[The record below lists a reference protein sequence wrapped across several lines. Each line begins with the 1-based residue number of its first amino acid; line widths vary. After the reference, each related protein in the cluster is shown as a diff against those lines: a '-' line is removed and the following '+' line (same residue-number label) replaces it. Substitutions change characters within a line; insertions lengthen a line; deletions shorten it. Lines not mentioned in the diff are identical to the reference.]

1 MSILNIVDLNN
12 NQTISGVK
20 TFAQGVDL
28 SNIDTLILSGVDIS
42 LTNRPTVNGTGVL
55 LSGEASA
62 GTVTLPTTI
71 VYTTGTQTITGSKIF
86 NSFRIEPSGRVF
98 TIGTGL
104 NINSESGIVRINTNV
119 SSSFGGG
126 FTYALTTG
134 MDPNRP
140 LDIEGR
146 GRLVHGLSL
155 DAGSNNFTSASDHFH
170 LFFSAGPANPGSF
183 NGAYSTTTSANYK
196 SYQFSPTTRPN
207 GNDNQRDLIHLTTL
221 EAKGANDEAFPT
233 SSLTELYLTTTGTV
247 VTTPPGTGLVELAYA
262 VNNQP
267 TSQYLHATGDTVY
280 LRIFPG
286 VAGLVANTYNGI
298 VTRRVTGFDPAYGS
312 TNVYKVGV
320 ALGALDF
327 NNNFNPSQKGTST
340 QIDAW
345 ALSRNT
351 TSSAFTG
358 IKRIERNTSQFFD
371 QFNVFYTT
379 PITGYTGE
387 SVVVDVF
394 NRSSGTFIAS
404 GINLTQGRYD
414 GYVSKVLSNT
424 GLEITLSI
432 MNYGSLGGV
441 GRPGSF
447 QNPALTTGVG
457 IISSE
462 DLVTGMQI
470 FRGAS
475 DSVHRQYW
483 AHNVFAG
490 FRNLDATDLNVPA
503 GVITRVSVGG
513 LNRVESGST
522 SALGF
527 NNKAYGFNS
536 HAYGA
541 HQENYNRDS
550 VRIGA
555 TTGSYINIVSG
566 RVGINL
572 QYPNE
577 SLHISGSNLKV
588 ENGTG
593 IFSNDMII
601 SGSPIFGLQ
610 SIVIGSASSI
620 LGGSGNYV
628 TGNFLTIGGGGLN
641 VITGTQSFIG
651 GGRLNNI
658 SGINSI
664 IGGGLANRI
673 TGFQST
679 IAGGVRN
686 LACASAFI
694 GGGVNNSAL
703 GIYSNAVG
711 GRCNSATGNC
721 STVVG
726 GYRNS
731 ARGCASIVAGGFCNT
746 TSGIFSAIVGGCCN
760 CAWGNVSFIGGGQY
774 NCTIDKN
781 TSIGGGYFNLA
792 SGAYSNVAG
801 GTFNA
806 VIASASVVGGGSSN
820 TVYGTCSSI
829 VGGFIN
835 VVNGNDSFL
844 GGGYRNTVFGG
855 RSVIGGGTSN
865 TGYFTGSAIVGGE
878 GNFVS
883 GRNSFIGGGCINRAT
898 ADQAVIGGGLNNF
911 ATATSSIVVGG
922 QANCAR
928 DAFTAIL
935 GGILNIASG
944 QSATVVGG
952 TSNRVFANYSNIT
965 NGVCN
970 TINKEAINSFIGGGY
985 CNTIKNVYSVIGGG
999 YKNCTSAGYANVAGG
1014 IYNCATGESSVVA
1027 GGKFNRANACES
1039 FIGGGS
1045 YNAACGPNNSI
1056 VVGGNANVAN
1066 QPHSIIVGGLG
1077 NINDSS
1083 AAFIGGGSL
1092 NLIELGCY
1100 EVIVGGAQ
1108 NRVSGNFNFLGGG
1121 QCNNTSSRLSVIG
1134 GGFRNSILSGTTSGS
1149 LIVGGVFNTVSGEF
1163 SLIGGG
1169 YRNSISGSCYASING
1184 GYKNSTSA
1192 STTNNVAQTIGG
1204 GVSNLVNNSYSTIGG
1219 GVANAVNSC
1228 TSSIVGGSANLI
1240 TTNGAASFIGGGCC
1254 NSINTSC
1261 TTINGGICNR
1271 ISSNFSTIGGG
1282 RINIITGGAINSCQ
1296 STIGGGCFNCIS
1308 GGLSTTI
1315 AGGQCNSIIG
1325 NATASVIG
1333 GGWLNSIGNSLYT
1346 TIAGGFC
1353 NIIGSSSTASVI
1365 AGGANNIISGCRV
1378 SIIGGICNS
1387 VYADYASILGGFKN
1401 TIVTGHTGAVI
1412 LGDSEDRFKYS
1423 FSPSSLTI
1431 DFSSGV
1437 YFADKK
1443 VFGAVPELNTVTSNF
1458 AISGLFNGEM
1468 ILANSASNI
1477 TGVIASGNVTGFNT
1491 SIIQI
1496 GAGQIQITG
1505 SGIGIR
1511 IGSYNNQYRTAGQFA
1526 TISLLHTGSNGYIM
1540 YGNTI

>member
-20 TFAQGVDL
+20 TFAEGVDL
-28 SNIDTLILSGVDIS
+28 SNIDILILSGVDIS

-62 GTVTLPTTI
+62 STLPTTI

-86 NSFRIEPSGRVF
+86 NSFRIEPSGRIF
-98 TIGTGL
+98 TLGTGL
-104 NINSESGIVRINTNV
+104 NINSESGIVRVNTNV

-155 DAGSNNFTSASDHFH
+155 DAGSNNFTNASDHFH
-170 LFFSAGPANPGSF
+170 LIFSAGPSNPGSF

-233 SSLTELYLTTTGTV
+233 SALTELYLTTTGTV
-247 VTTPPGTGLVELAYA
+247 VVTPPGTGLVELAYA
-262 VNNQP
+262 INGQA

-286 VAGLVANTYNGI
+286 VAGIVANTYNGT
-298 VTRRVTGFDPAYGS
+298 VVRRVTGFDPAYGS

-327 NNNFNPSQKGTST
+327 NNNFTPAQKGTST
-340 QIDAW
+340 QTDAW

-351 TSSAFTG
+351 ISSAFTG
-358 IKRIERNTSQFFD
+358 IRRIERNSSQYFD

-394 NRSSGTFIAS
+394 NRSSGIFIAS

-414 GYVSKVLSNT
+414 GYVSRVLSNT
-424 GLEITLSI
+424 GLEITLSL
-432 MNYGSLGGV
+432 MNFGSLGGV

-447 QNPALTTGVG
+447 YNPALTTGVG

-475 DSVHRQYW
+475 DSVHRNYW

-490 FRNLDATDLNVPA
+490 FRNLDARDLNVPA

-572 QYPNE
+572 QFPTE
-577 SLHISGSNLKV
+577 GLHVSGSNLKV

-593 IFSNDMII
+593 IFSNDVII

-628 TGNFLTIGGGGLN
+628 TG
-641 VITGTQSFIG
+641 
-651 GGRLNNI
+651 I
-658 SGINSI
+658 S
-664 IGGGLANRI
+664 
-673 TGFQST
+673 
-679 IAGGVRN
+679 
-686 LACASAFI
+686 SA
-694 GGGVNNSAL
+694 
-703 GIYSNAVG
+703 
-711 GRCNSATGNC
+711 
-721 STVVG
+721 
-726 GYRNS
+726 
-731 ARGCASIVAGGFCNT
+731 IVAGEQN
-746 TSGIFSAIVGGCCN
+746 I
-760 CAWGNVSFIGGGQY
+760 
-774 NCTIDKN
+774 
-781 TSIGGGYFNLA
+781 
-792 SGAYSNVAG
+792 
-801 GTFNA
+801 
-806 VIASASVVGGGSSN
+806 
-820 TVYGTCSSI
+820 
-829 VGGFIN
+829 
-835 VVNGNDSFL
+835 
-844 GGGYRNTVFGG
+844 
-855 RSVIGGGTSN
+855 
-865 TGYFTGSAIVGGE
+865 
-878 GNFVS
+878 VS
-883 GRNSFIGGGCINRAT
+883 GRISFIGGGCRNRAT
-898 ADQAVIGGGLNNF
+898 AEQTFIGGGRNNF
-911 ATATSSIVVGG
+911 ATAGSSIVVGG
-922 QANCAR
+922 EANCAR
-928 DAFTAIL
+928 DTSAAIL

-944 QSATVVGG
+944 TSSTVVGG

-965 NGVCN
+965 NGTCN

-985 CNTIKNVYSVIGGG
+985 YNTIKNTHSVIGGG
-999 YKNCTSAGYANVAGG
+999 FKNCTNGIYANVGG
-1014 IYNCATGESSVVA
+1014 GVYNCATGDSSVVV
-1027 GGKFNRANACES
+1027 GGKFNRAFACDS
-1039 FIGGGS
+1039 FVGGGG
-1045 YNAACGPNNSI
+1045 YNFACGPNHSI
-1056 VVGGNANVAN
+1056 VVGGNNNIAARS
-1066 QPHSIIVGGLG
+1066 HSIIVGGQS
-1077 NINDSS
+1077 NTNDNS
-1083 AAFIGGGSL
+1083 AAFIGGGAQ
-1092 NLIELGCY
+1092 NMIDLGCY
-1100 EVIVGGAQ
+1100 GVIVGGAQ
-1108 NRVSGNFNFLGGG
+1108 NTVSGCFNFIGGGHFNCISNCFTTIGGGCRNRAFGEMSFIGGGLLNTGYSSGTAIVGGLSNTASGRFNFIGGG
-1121 QCNNTSSRLSVIG
+1121 QSNNI
-1134 GGFRNSILSGTTSGS
+1134 FAEWGT
-1149 LIVGGVFNTVSGEF
+1149 
-1163 SLIGGG
+1163 IGGG
-1169 YRNSISGSCYASING
+1169 YCNNIANATING
-1184 GYKNSTSA
+1184 
-1192 STTNNVAQTIGG
+1192 AQTIGG
-1204 GVSNLVNNSYSTIGG
+1204 GSCNFSSGYGTTIAGGILNSGNACYVSIGGGVSNCISSNCSTIAGGTCNCIGSSATSSFIGGGLSNLICHSSSVIGGGCNNRLFSHRAVIGGGAFNCITGSALISSNTFHVIGGGIRNFISGTTCNATIGGGGDNTILQSSSSTIGG
-1219 GVANAVNSC
+1219 G
-1228 TSSIVGGSANLI
+1228 
-1240 TTNGAASFIGGGCC
+1240 SF
-1254 NSINTSC
+1254 NSIT
-1261 TTINGGICNR
+1261 G
-1271 ISSNFSTIGGG
+1271 SNC
-1282 RINIITGGAINSCQ
+1282 A
-1296 STIGGGCFNCIS
+1296 
-1308 GGLSTTI
+1308 TI
-1315 AGGQCNSIIG
+1315 AGGYANRMERTSNG
-1325 NATASVIG
+1325 SFMG
-1333 GGWLNSIGNSLYT
+1333 GGRCNYISGFGSSILGGCLNSI
-1346 TIAGGFC
+1346 
-1353 NIIGSSSTASVI
+1353 
-1365 AGGANNIISGCRV
+1365 
-1378 SIIGGICNS
+1378 
-1387 VYADYASILGGFKN
+1387 YADCASILGGSRN
-1401 TIVTGHTGAVI
+1401 LIVTGHTSATI
-1412 LGDSEDRFKYS
+1412 LGDGELRDKYS
-1423 FSPSSLTI
+1423 FSRSSLTI

-1468 ILANSASNI
+1468 ILANSATTI